1 MGLTVTR
8 TGPSL
13 EEQFYRGLLDK
24 ALADCAARSPPGADV
39 VVRIPLAGGH
49 ELRIEGAPDPTSWSV
64 RVPNLETMFPKAFGD
79 WRVDTSMP
87 VILPSPDVQAL
98 LDKIYNQVLSR
109 SYVNAKGE
117 RIMLSV
123 AYGGDRK
130 RRHQRAPA
138 RGVLSGAGLC
148 HHGQPVGNVE
158 GWGTP
163 IACSAVDEQAGAS

>member
-64 RVPNLETMFPKAFGD
+64 RV
-79 WRVDTSMP
+79 RVTDAGTVVEEGP
-87 VILPSPDVQAL
+87 GKPSPS
-98 LDKIYNQVLSR
+98 VLMRWTQRGMTKR
-109 SYVNAKGE
+109 SH
-117 RIMLSV
+117 RM
-123 AYGGDRK
+123 
-130 RRHQRAPA
+130 
-138 RGVLSGAGLC
+138 
-148 HHGQPVGNVE
+148 
-158 GWGTP
+158 TM
-163 IACSAVDEQAGAS
+163 